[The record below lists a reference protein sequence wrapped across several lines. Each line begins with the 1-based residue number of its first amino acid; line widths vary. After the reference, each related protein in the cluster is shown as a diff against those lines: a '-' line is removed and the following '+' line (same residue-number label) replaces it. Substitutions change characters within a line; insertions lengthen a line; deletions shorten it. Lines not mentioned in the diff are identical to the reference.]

1 MHYSIQE
8 LEKIIAKNFEEIS
21 FDNDPVNLYR
31 PINYIL
37 SIGGKRVRPI
47 LTLMATDL
55 FDGDINKAVKAA
67 MAIEIFHNF
76 SLLHDDLMDKSD
88 TRRGNPTV
96 HKKWNNNIA
105 ILSGDAMLIESYKYI
120 AQVPDSLLPEILN
133 VFSNMAMDVCKGQQL
148 DMDYENQENVSE
160 AQYLEM
166 IRLKTAVL
174 IASALKIGAIMSGA
188 KASDADLLYN
198 YGINIG
204 LAFQLKDDI
213 LDVYGNQDTFGKK
226 IGEDIINNKK
236 TFLLLKALETSN
248 PEQRKELEKWIA
260 KTEFDEV
267 EKFEAVKKI
276 YEELD
281 IKTISESMVEKY
293 YQSALECLS
302 SIDVCDERKKEL
314 YLFAENL
321 NKREK

>member
-1 MHYSIQE
+1 MHYSIKE
-8 LEKIIAKNFEEIS
+8 LEKIIAKNFDEIS
-21 FDNDPVNLYR
+21 FDNEPVNLYK

-47 LTLMATDL
+47 LTLMAADL
-55 FDGDINKAVKAA
+55 FEGSIEKAIKPA

-120 AQVPDSLLPEILN
+120 AQVPDILLPEILN
-133 VFSNMAMDVCKGQQL
+133 VFSNMAIDVCKGQQL
-148 DMDYENQENVSE
+148 DMDYEIREDVSQAE
-160 AQYLEM
+160 YLEM
-166 IRLKTAVL
+166 IRLKTGAL
-174 IASALKIGAIMSGA
+174 IAYALKIGAILSGA

-213 LDVYGNQDTFGKK
+213 LDVYGDQNTFGKR
-226 IGEDIINNKK
+226 IGEDIVNNKK
-236 TFLLLKALETSN
+236 TFLLIKALEISK
-248 PEQRKELEKWIA
+248 PKQREELEKWIA
-260 KTEFDEV
+260 KTDFDES
-267 EKFEAVKKI
+267 EKIEAVKKI
-276 YEELD
+276 YEELN
-281 IKTISESMVEKY
+281 IKAISESMVQNY
-293 YQSALECLS
+293 YLSALDCLS
-302 SIDVCDERKKEL
+302 SIDVCNERKKEL

>member
-8 LEKIIAKNFEEIS
+8 LGKIIAKKFDEIL
-21 FDNDPVNLYR
+21 FDNDPVNLYN

-37 SIGGKRVRPI
+37 SLGGKRVRPL
-47 LTLMATDL
+47 LTLLAVDL
-55 FDGDINKAVKAA
+55 FEGDIDKAIKPA

-76 SLLHDDLMDKSD
+76 SLLHDDLMDRSD
-88 TRRGNPTV
+88 TRRGKPTV

-120 AQVPDSLLPEILN
+120 AQVPDNLLPEILN

-148 DMDYENQENVSE
+148 DMDYETQENVSE

-213 LDVYGNQDTFGKK
+213 LDVYGNQNTFGKK

-248 PEQRKELEKWIA
+248 SKQREELGKWISM
-260 KTEFDEV
+260 TEFDEN
-267 EKFEAVKKI
+267 EKIGAVRRI
-276 YEELD
+276 YEELN
-281 IKTISESMVEKY
+281 IKAVSENMVEKY
-293 YQSALECLS
+293 YHSALESLS
-302 SIDVCDERKKEL
+302 SIDVCNERKKEL

-321 NKREK
+321 NNREK